1 VDEKRL
7 IEEITRRVLANLQA
21 GGSSQDPNQVP
32 VGVSVRHIHISAADL
47 EVLYGPGHQ
56 LTPMRDLY
64 QEGEF
69 AAKEVV
75 ALVGPK
81 MRILENVRI
90 LGPVRNRTQVEISRT
105 DAIYLGLN
113 PPVRPSGDLKGSS
126 PITLVGPK
134 GTLVLP
140 EGCIVAN
147 RHVHM
152 SPSDAQRF
160 GLQDNDLIQV
170 EVLGE
175 KSLIFN
181 NVQVRVKDNFRLE
194 MHLDTDD
201 ANASGIT
208 TGAAARILGKQK

>member
-1 VDEKRL
+1 MDEKRL

-208 TGAAARILGKQK
+208 TGAAARILGKQQ

>member
-1 VDEKRL
+1 
-7 IEEITRRVLANLQA
+7 
-21 GGSSQDPNQVP
+21 
-32 VGVSVRHIHISAADL
+32 
-47 EVLYGPGHQ
+47 
-56 LTPMRDLY
+56 M
-64 QEGEF
+64 
-69 AAKEVV
+69 

-90 LGPVRNRTQVEISRT
+90 LGPVRNRTQVEVSRT
-105 DAIYLGLN
+105 DAIYLGID

-160 GLQDNDLIQV
+160 GLKDKIQ
-170 EVLGE
+170 
-175 KSLIFN
+175 S
-181 NVQVRVKDNFRLE
+181 R
-194 MHLDTDD
+194 
-201 ANASGIT
+201 
-208 TGAAARILGKQK
+208 

>member
-1 VDEKRL
+1 MNKGAL
-7 IEEITRRVLANLQA
+7 EI
-21 GGSSQDPNQVP
+21 P
-32 VGVSVRHIHISAADL
+32 VGVSNRHVHLTQEHL
-47 EVLYGPGHQ
+47 EQLFGPGYE
-56 LTPMRDLY
+56 LTPWKDLGQPGQY
-64 QEGEF
+64 
-69 AAKEVV
+69 ACKEVV
-75 ALVGPK
+75 SVVGTK
-81 MRILENVRI
+81 GIIDNVRV
-90 LGPVRNRTQVEISRT
+90 LGPVRQYTQVEISRT

>member
-1 VDEKRL
+1 MDEKRL

-81 MRILENVRI
+81 MRI
-90 LGPVRNRTQVEISRT
+90 
-105 DAIYLGLN
+105 
-113 PPVRPSGDLKGSS
+113 
-126 PITLVGPK
+126 
-134 GTLVLP
+134 
-140 EGCIVAN
+140 
-147 RHVHM
+147 
-152 SPSDAQRF
+152 
-160 GLQDNDLIQV
+160 
-170 EVLGE
+170 
-175 KSLIFN
+175 
-181 NVQVRVKDNFRLE
+181 
-194 MHLDTDD
+194 
-201 ANASGIT
+201 
-208 TGAAARILGKQK
+208 

>member
-1 VDEKRL
+1 MDEKRL

>member
-1 VDEKRL
+1 MLPRKL
-7 IEEITRRVLANLQA
+7 W
-21 GGSSQDPNQVP
+21 PW
-32 VGVSVRHIHISAADL
+32 SA
-47 EVLYGPGHQ
+47 
-56 LTPMRDLY
+56 
-64 QEGEF
+64 
-69 AAKEVV
+69 
-75 ALVGPK
+75 PK
-81 MRILENVRI
+81 CGYENVRI

-208 TGAAARILGKQK
+208 TGAAARILGKPK